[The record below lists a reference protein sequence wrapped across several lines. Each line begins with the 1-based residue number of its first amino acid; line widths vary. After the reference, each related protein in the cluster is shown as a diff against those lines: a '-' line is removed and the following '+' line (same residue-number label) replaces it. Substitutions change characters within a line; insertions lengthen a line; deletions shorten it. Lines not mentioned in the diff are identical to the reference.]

1 VTLERLYT
9 PWRLAY
15 VTGAAKSSDCVFCAA
30 LASEDADPL
39 IVLRGSTCFVI
50 LNLFPYNNGHLMVV
64 PNRHIATL
72 VDARPDE
79 LDEMMELTRL
89 SEMGLREAFNPEGI
103 NVGINLGKAA
113 GAGILEH
120 LHIHLVPRW
129 TGDTNFMT
137 IIGQTRVLPQEL
149 PATADRLRPIFER
162 LANGGT
168 GDNGSQHGATE
179 ATK

>member
-1 VTLERLYT
+1 
-9 PWRLAY
+9 
-15 VTGAAKSSDCVFCAA
+15 
-30 LASEDADPL
+30 
-39 IVLRGSTCFVI
+39 
-50 LNLFPYNNGHLMVV
+50 MVV

-72 VDARPDE
+72 VDAGPDE
-79 LDEMMELTRL
+79 LREMMEMTRL
-89 SEMGLREAFNPEGI
+89 SEIALREAFSPEGI

-162 LANGGT
+162 LVK
-168 GDNGSQHGATE
+168 HG
-179 ATK
+179 

>member
-1 VTLERLYT
+1 MTLERLYT

-15 VTGAAKSSDCVFCAA
+15 VTGSAKASGCVFCAA

-39 IVLRGSTCFVI
+39 IVRRGSTCFVI

-79 LDEMMELTRL
+79 LREMMEMTRL
-89 SEMGLREAFNPEGI
+89 SEIALREAFNPEGI

-149 PATADRLRPIFER
+149 PVTADRLRPIFER
-162 LANGGT
+162 LVK
-168 GDNGSQHGATE
+168 E
-179 ATK
+179 R

>member
-1 VTLERLYT
+1 MERLWT

-15 VTGAAKSSDCVFCAA
+15 VSGGGDSDGCVFCNA
-30 LASEDADPL
+30 LTDEDAAPL
-39 IVLRGSTCFVI
+39 IVFRGATCFVI

-79 LDEMMELTRL
+79 LHEMMEFTRL
-89 SEMGLREAFNPEGI
+89 SEIALREAFNPEGI

-113 GAGILEH
+113 GAGILQH

-137 IIGQTRVLPQEL
+137 IVGETRVLPQEL
-149 PATADRLRPIFER
+149 PVTADRLRPIFER
-162 LANGGT
+162 LAAGR
-168 GDNGSQHGATE
+168 
-179 ATK
+179 

>member
-1 VTLERLYT
+1 MTLERLYT

-15 VTGAAKSSDCVFCAA
+15 VTGAAKSSGCVFCAA
-30 LASEDADPL
+30 LANEDADPL
-39 IVLRGSTCFVI
+39 IVFRGPTCFVI

-79 LDEMMELTRL
+79 LDEMMATTRL
-89 SEMGLREAFNPEGI
+89 SEMALRETFTPEGI

-137 IIGQTRVLPQEL
+137 VIGQTRVLPQEL
-149 PATADRLRPIFER
+149 PVTAERLRPVFDR
-162 LANGGT
+162 LAHGGHRA
-168 GDNGSQHGATE
+168 NGSRKGATKP
-179 ATK
+179 TK